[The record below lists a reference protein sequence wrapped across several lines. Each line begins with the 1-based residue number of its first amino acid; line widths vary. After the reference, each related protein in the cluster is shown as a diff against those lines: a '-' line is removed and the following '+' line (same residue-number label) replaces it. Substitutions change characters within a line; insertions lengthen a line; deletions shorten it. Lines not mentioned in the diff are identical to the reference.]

1 MAINF
6 SDLVK
11 VYRKSEFLNELNSAK
26 YAINDNFDL
35 NNLNFIIRNQESM
48 YIDVMPSSYGIGDVV
63 ELSIDQPVKLGRIY
77 QNYSSYIKSDM
88 KFLFTSLGKT
98 PFYIINEGV
107 FSEDADLPK
116 KIKNYQLVKV
126 LASSLLKMCS
136 YNDETH
142 SKLIFFG
149 KKTFALSTEIDSHI
163 SEKFSQE
170 IEKINEI
177 EQKIIQDFCLWL
189 DDEVTDSH
197 IDEKKSILSFVLNDI
212 FVDNQQASLLDVLQ
226 NIKYMYEAIQGQYSL
241 YLENFCYEKFVK
253 KLESN
258 SEKFV
263 TRIND
268 TISKL
273 LPQFLGIPILTA
285 VPTAIKAGN
294 HFLIYIAII
303 VYCIICYFALQ
314 NQKAVLEYLHEDV
327 ENFEEKGKIPLS
339 LKTQWADDKGRI
351 FKLMDK
357 QQLLYKILYCVVIF
371 CFCYA
376 VGSLLALWYSS
387 LG

>member
-1 MAINF
+1 MKF

-11 VYRKSEFLNELNSAK
+11 IYRKSEFLTELNSAT
-26 YAINDNFDL
+26 YAIKDQLDL
-35 NNLNFIIRNQESM
+35 NDIEFVIRNQEDI
-48 YIDVMPSSYGIGDVV
+48 YIDVIQSSYDIGDVV
-63 ELSIDQPVKLGRIY
+63 DLNLDQPIKFGRIY

-88 KFLFTSLGKT
+88 QFLFTTFGKT
-98 PFYIINEGV
+98 PFYIINEDI
-107 FSEDADLPK
+107 FSEDSKLPSK
-116 KIKNYQLVKV
+116 VKSYQLVKV
-126 LASSLLKMCS
+126 FASSLLKMCS

-142 SKLIFFG
+142 SNLIFFG
-149 KKTFALSTEIDSHI
+149 KKTFALSTEIESSI
-163 SEKFSQE
+163 AEQFSYE
-170 IEKINEI
+170 IEMMDEI
-177 EQKIIQDFCLWL
+177 ERKVIQDFCLWL
-189 DDEVTDSH
+189 DDEATDSH
-197 IDEKKSILSFVLNDI
+197 IDEKKAILSFVLNEI
-212 FVDNQQASLLDVLQ
+212 FVDNQKASILDVLR
-226 NIKYMYEAIQGQYSL
+226 NIKQAYEAIQGQYSL

-314 NQKAVLEYLHEDV
+314 NQKAVLDYLNEDI
-327 ENFEEKGKIPLS
+327 ESFEEKGKIPLS
-339 LKTQWADDKGRI
+339 LKTQWKDDKNRI
-351 FKLMDK
+351 FKLMDN
-357 QQLLYKILYCVVIF
+357 QQLLYKILYCVVVF

-376 VGSLLALWYSS
+376 VGSLSAFGYNLLVS
-387 LG
+387 